1 MDVTN
6 PKNMIHH
13 HWEVG
18 WLNIGLFE
26 TGGVKMT
33 KLETWIE
40 SDDYADED
48 GGDDADEDG
57 NWCNYGWIDA
67 NLGEL
72 MQILVNLG

>member
-1 MDVTN
+1 
-6 PKNMIHH
+6 
-13 HWEVG
+13 
-18 WLNIGLFE
+18 
-26 TGGVKMT
+26 MT

-72 MQILVNLG
+72 MKILGNLGKLMQFGSNMCDLMKIWG